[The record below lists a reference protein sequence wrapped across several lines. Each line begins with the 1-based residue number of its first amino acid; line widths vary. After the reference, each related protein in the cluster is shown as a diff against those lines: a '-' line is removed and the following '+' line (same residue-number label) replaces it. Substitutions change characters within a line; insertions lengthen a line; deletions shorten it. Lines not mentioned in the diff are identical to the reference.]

1 MGVKGFKVDFMD
13 RDDQELINF
22 LYRSAETCAR
32 YKMLVDFHGIC
43 KPTGLQRTYPNVINY
58 EGVNGLEQLKWS
70 PASYDMVTYDV
81 TFPFIRM
88 VAGPVDYTQ
97 GAMRN
102 ATRANYRP
110 VNSEPMS
117 QGTRCRQLA
126 TYVIFESPNKF
137 LIVTVHKVN
146 LETFDTHIRIMLH
159 NILHITVES
168 IKTCPQNNIH
178 ILRFGV
184 RYDGWKIDFRDDFQQ
199 ICFQVNSPTLIQ
211 NYIFDAMFGS
221 EVDIIFISIVPLS
234 GGSGQWKETMYH
246 RSRFGRLSGY
256 VPEQCNR

>member
-1 MGVKGFKVDFMD
+1 MKI
-13 RDDQELINF
+13 DQHLISGTSF
-22 LYRSAETCAR
+22 C
-32 YKMLVDFHGIC
+32 
-43 KPTGLQRTYPNVINY
+43 
-58 EGVNGLEQLKWS
+58 
-70 PASYDMVTYDV
+70 
-81 TFPFIRM
+81 
-88 VAGPVDYTQ
+88 
-97 GAMRN
+97 
-102 ATRANYRP
+102 RA
-110 VNSEPMS
+110 VQE
-117 QGTRCRQLA
+117 
-126 TYVIFESPNKF
+126 INKF

-221 EVDIIFISIVPLS
+221 EVDIIFISIVIDTGTEVHSVNVPIVPPVPGNLTRFDPGNITYTGRRSQAIHHIAIDQLLVIFRNDKHTPRERTVSFRFSYKIFTFLDQHLKAVMSPLLFYLRIR
-234 GGSGQWKETMYH
+234 GMH
-246 RSRFGRLSGY
+246 RFQRGFICCIVQEHTRIVFQIGFGDT
-256 VPEQCNR
+256 